1 MYLIENLK
9 KEGVGMDIKGLEKKL
24 KITKKSAWEFNKDN
38 IENIF
43 KFTEKYKKFLNFA
56 KTERRAYDFI
66 LEKAKEQGFSDYR
79 EGENKFIISNRNKSL
94 ALVKL
99 GKNNIENGI
108 KFIVSHIDS
117 PRLDLKQNPLFEDA
131 GVGLLRTHYYG
142 GIKKYHWVSIPLSLY
157 GTFIKENGEKLEI
170 IIGEDENDPVFT
182 IADLLPHLSRKIQ
195 GEKKVFEAIPG
206 EKLVVMFGGI
216 PLIQED
222 EEIKE
227 AIKLNVLKIL
237 NDKYNL
243 VEEDFLSAEVEIV
256 PSFKA
261 KDVGI
266 DRSYIGAYGQD
277 DRVCAFTS
285 LEAFFDSLNSDD
297 TIVALFA
304 DKEEIGSDG
313 NTGAKAKFLE
323 YVVSKILEK
332 ISDKASEFLL
342 KEVLFNS
349 KAVSADVNGAVNPVY
364 QEVHENQNAAIIGYG
379 VCVTKFTGSGGKYSA
394 NDAHAEFMGWIRN
407 ILNKN
412 NVVWQTGE
420 LGKIDEG
427 GGGTVAKFLA
437 EYGMD
442 VIDIGTAL
450 LGMHSPF
457 EVSSKVDVYE
467 TYKAYKAFYL
477 SQ

>member
-1 MYLIENLK
+1 
-9 KEGVGMDIKGLEKKL
+9 MDIKEMEKKL
-24 KITKKSAWEFNKDN
+24 KITKKSAWEKNKDN
-38 IENIF
+38 IDLIF
-43 KFTEKYKKFLNFA
+43 QFAEEYKNFLDYA
-56 KTERRAYDFI
+56 KTERKAYEYI
-66 LEKAKEQGFSDYR
+66 LNKAKEFGFKNFEDADD
-79 EGENKFIISNRNKSL
+79 KFIISNRGKSL
-94 ALVKL
+94 ALVKI
-99 GKNNIENGI
+99 GSKSIENGI
-108 KFIVSHIDS
+108 KFVVSHIDS
-117 PRLDLKQNPLFEDA
+117 PRLDLKQNPLFEDV

-157 GTFIKENGEKLEI
+157 GTFIKENGEKVEI
-170 IIGEDENDPVFT
+170 IIGENENDPVFT
-182 IADLLPHLSRKIQ
+182 IADLLPHLAKKAQ
-195 GEKKVFEAIPG
+195 GDKKVFEAIPG

-216 PLIQED
+216 PFSYED

-227 AIKLNVLKIL
+227 AIKLNIL
-237 NDKYNL
+237 NILNEKYNL
-243 VEEDFLSAEVEIV
+243 IEEDFLSAEVEIV

-266 DRSYIGAYGQD
+266 DRSFIGAYGQD
-277 DRVCAFTS
+277 DRVCAYTS
-285 LEAFFDSLNSDD
+285 LKAFFESLDSED

-313 NTGAKAKFLE
+313 NTGAKARFLE
-323 YVVSKILEK
+323 YVVSKIIQK
-332 ISDKASEFLL
+332 ISENPSDFLL

-364 QEVHENQNAAIIGYG
+364 QEVHEKQNAALIGYG

-394 NDAHAEFMGWIRN
+394 NDAHAEFMGWIRK

-412 NVVWQTGE
+412 NVAWQTGE

-467 TYKAYKAFYL
+467 TYKAYKAFYNEN
-477 SQ
+477 

>member
-1 MYLIENLK
+1 ME
-9 KEGVGMDIKGLEKKL
+9 IKDLEKKL
-24 KITKKSAWEFNKDN
+24 KITKKSAWELNKEN

-43 KFTEKYKKFLNFA
+43 EFAEEYKKFLDFA
-56 KTERRAYDFI
+56 KTERKAFDYI
-66 LEKAKEQGFSDYR
+66 LNIAKEHGFSDYKNSN
-79 EGENKFIISNRNKSL
+79 EKFIVSNRGKSL

-99 GKNNIENGI
+99 GKNSIENGI

-117 PRLDLKQNPLFEDA
+117 PRLDLKQNPLFEDV

-170 IIGEDENDPVFT
+170 VIGEDDNDPVFT
-182 IADLLPHLSRKIQ
+182 IADLLPHLARKTQ

-216 PLIQED
+216 PLTNED
-222 EEIKE
+222 DEIKE
-227 AIKLNVLKIL
+227 AIKLNILKIL
-237 NDKYNL
+237 NEKYNL

-256 PSFKA
+256 PCFKA
-261 KDVGI
+261 RDVGI
-266 DRSYIGAYGQD
+266 DRSFIGAYGQD

-285 LEAFFDSLNSDD
+285 LKAFFDSLNSDD

-313 NTGAKAKFLE
+313 NTGAKARFLE

-332 ISDKASEFLL
+332 KFENPSEFLL

-349 KAVSADVNGAVNPVY
+349 RAVSADVNGAVNPVY
-364 QEVHENQNAAIIGYG
+364 QDVHEKQNAAIIGYG

-394 NDAHAEFMGWIRN
+394 NDAHAEFMGWIRK

-420 LGKIDEG
+420 LGKVDEG

-457 EVSSKVDVYE
+457 EISSKADVYE
-467 TYKAYKAFYL
+467 TYKAYKAFYNEN
-477 SQ
+477 